1 MSRVC
6 PFSPALGGIMR
17 STAVAAVLL
26 AACLPLTACGG
37 SKPSAGPTVSASA
50 PSTGGPT
57 PSSAP
62 SSSPTSTAGQGL
74 QLGQPARTDGAT
86 HPAVGTGGGVLEL
99 TPTSVVYA
107 KSATGATPKGGLFAV
122 VAIKARSMTAV
133 AAAETAP
140 ITGGGWQWIA
150 PDGQAI
156 STMAG
161 SANNVTPDGF
171 MASGP
176 VQPGTYVL
184 TSAAFDISAAQKGGT
199 LMYTDGSGNVFRWRI
214 PAADSGPQA
223 GQLKSALAG

>member
-17 STAVAAVLL
+17 STAVAAILL

-37 SKPSAGPTVSASA
+37 SKPTAGPTVSASA
-50 PSTGGPT
+50 PSTGGST
-57 PSSAP
+57 PSGTP
-62 SSSPTSTAGQGL
+62 SSSPMGSPMQGMR
-74 QLGQPARTDGAT
+74 LGEPARTDGAA
-86 HPAVGTGGGVLEL
+86 HPAVGSGGGVLEL
-99 TPTSVVYA
+99 TPVSVVYA
-107 KSATGATPKGGLFAV
+107 KAATATTPKNGLFAV
-122 VAIKARSMTAV
+122 VAIKARSLTAV

-156 STMAG
+156 STMVG
-161 SANNVTPDGF
+161 NANNVTPDGF

-176 VQPGTYVL
+176 VQPGTYQL
-184 TSAAFDISAAQKGGT
+184 SSEAFDISAAQKGGT
-199 LMYTDGSGNVFRWRI
+199 LMYTDGSGAVYRWKV

-223 GQLKSALAG
+223 AQLAKALAP